1 MRWSGVK
8 NGELL
13 RRAAGRFDVFL
24 TVDRSL
30 RYQQSLPATLAMITL
45 QVPNNKPETVI
56 SKVPLILQALETLQ
70 PGVHIVV

>member
-1 MRWSGVK
+1 VSFCDG
-8 NGELL
+8 
-13 RRAAGRFDVFL
+13 RRDGFDVFL